1 MCNEDQL
8 LIFFTNRIKRRMDM
22 QKYSKLLNK
31 YYDPD
36 RVAYISNFQQVY
48 KYLNASEDVADSLV
62 DILYSGTRKDCLV
75 FVFEKTPLIQELY
88 KKWQA
93 HELN

>member
-1 MCNEDQL
+1 
-8 LIFFTNRIKRRMDM
+8 M

-31 YYDPD
+31 YYDSE
-36 RVAYISNFQQVY
+36 RVAYITNFQQVY
-48 KYLNASEDVADSLV
+48 KYLNASEEVADSLV

-93 HELN
+93 HELT